1 MSKKENWVNI
11 FCSIHDYEMLFLD
24 SFQYK
29 SDNLPLHYKY
39 AGIDFE
45 KKNVCPKIF
54 WPKTDCFISE
64 AQPHRLFF
72 YFEKR
77 GITQF

>member
-11 FCSIHDYEMLFLD
+11 FCSIHDLEMLFLD

-45 KKNVCPKIF
+45 KKMC
-54 WPKTDCFISE
+54 
-64 AQPHRLFF
+64 AQKYFGQKLIVLFLRHSHIG
-72 YFEKR
+72 YFSILKKEE
-77 GITQF
+77 

>member
-11 FCSIHDYEMLFLD
+11 FCSIHDLEMLFLD

-45 KKNVCPKIF
+45 KKKCLPKIILAKN
-54 WPKTDCFISE
+54 W
-64 AQPHRLFF
+64 LF
-72 YFEKR
+72 YFW
-77 GITQF
+77 GTAT

>member
-11 FCSIHDYEMLFLD
+11 FCSIHDLEMLFLD

-45 KKNVCPKIF
+45 KKICLPKNILA
-54 WPKTDCFISE
+54 KT
-64 AQPHRLFF
+64 
-72 YFEKR
+72 
-77 GITQF
+77 

>member
-11 FCSIHDYEMLFLD
+11 FCSIHDLEMLFLY

-29 SDNLPLHYKY
+29 CDNLTLHYKY

-45 KKNVCPKIF
+45 NMFAQKYFGQKLIVLFLRHSYIGYFSILKKRNNSIL
-54 WPKTDCFISE
+54 I
-64 AQPHRLFF
+64 
-72 YFEKR
+72 
-77 GITQF
+77 

>member
-1 MSKKENWVNI
+1 
-11 FCSIHDYEMLFLD
+11 MLFLY
-24 SFQYK
+24 SFEYK
-29 SDNLPLHYKY
+29 CDNLPLHYKS

-45 KKNVCPKIF
+45 KKNMYHAQNYV

-72 YFEKR
+72 PF
-77 GITQF
+77 